1 MADLFDSPLNKVAG
15 MLGAKSG
22 KQLGEENKT
31 AAAKKA
37 AAAKAIA
44 EKSDRSTATVF
55 QQRAQLQDDVMKE
68 LRRQSGGK

>member
-1 MADLFDSPLNKVAG
+1 MADLFEGPLNRIAG

-22 KQLGEENKT
+22 AQLGAENKA

-37 AAAKAIA
+37 ADAKAIS

-55 QQRAQLQDDVMKE
+55 QQRAQLQDDVMTE
-68 LRRQSGGK
+68 LRRQSGSK